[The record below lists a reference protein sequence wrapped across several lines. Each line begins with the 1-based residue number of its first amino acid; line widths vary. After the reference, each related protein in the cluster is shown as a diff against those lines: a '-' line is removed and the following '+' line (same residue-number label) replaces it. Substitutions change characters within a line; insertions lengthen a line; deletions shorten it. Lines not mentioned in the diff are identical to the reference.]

1 MENHW
6 ICYHTGKPFVPNLDK
21 FGFVYI
27 ITNTKTGKAY
37 VGYKQYFMGKKKRPY
52 KWETY
57 MSSSKYLTADIKKIG
72 KKHFTFEVIAEYKN
86 KRSLN
91 YYEMYHQ
98 VKYNVLNATLEG
110 SDEQAFYNHCIGGK
124 KFYRPIESYQDPEY
138 LKKLSDSL
146 KGHFV
151 SEETRKK
158 LSERM
163 FGKKHAEETKKK
175 MSEAQKGEKNHMF
188 GKKHTE
194 ETRKKMS
201 EANTGEKNPFYG
213 KKHTEETRKKMSEAQ
228 KGVPK
233 SEEHKKKLS
242 EANSGEKHG
251 LYKGKAEFYLDDKR
265 MEVGCLSAWCDKNGY
280 DIGAVSR
287 IARTTRDGFIEN
299 VNIKGGPKIKRR
311 SLSSKG
317 PLGIITK
324 VRWFN
329 G

>member
-1 MENHW
+1 MVSHW

-124 KFYRPIESYQDPEY
+124 KFYRPIESYKP
-138 LKKLSDSL
+138 
-146 KGHFV
+146 H
-151 SEETRKK
+151 T
-158 LSERM
+158 
-163 FGKKHAEETKKK
+163 EETKKK
-175 MSEAQKGEKNHMF
+175 MSESTSGEKHPMF

-194 ETRKKMS
+194 ETKKKIGEGHLGKILSKETKKKMSESKTGDKNPMFGNKHTKEAKKKMS
-201 EANTGEKNPFYG
+201 EAILAY
-213 KKHTEETRKKMSEAQ
+213 KKRK
-228 KGVPK
+228 
-233 SEEHKKKLS
+233 
-242 EANSGEKHG
+242 
-251 LYKGKAEFYLDDKR
+251 
-265 MEVGCLSAWCDKNGY
+265 EVNN
-280 DIGAVSR
+280 VSQ
-287 IARTTRDGFIEN
+287 ESN
-299 VNIKGGPKIKRR
+299 
-311 SLSSKG
+311 L
-317 PLGIITK
+317 
-324 VRWFN
+324 
-329 G
+329 

>member
-1 MENHW
+1 MVSHW

-124 KFYRPIESYQDPEY
+124 KFYRPIESYKP
-138 LKKLSDSL
+138 
-146 KGHFV
+146 H
-151 SEETRKK
+151 T
-158 LSERM
+158 
-163 FGKKHAEETKKK
+163 EETKKK
-175 MSEAQKGEKNHMF
+175 MSESTSGEKHPMF

-194 ETRKKMS
+194 ETKKKIS
-201 EANTGEKNPFYG
+201 ESTSAEKNPMFG
-213 KKHTEETRKKMSEAQ
+213 KKHTEETKKKIGEGHLGKILSKETKKKMSESKTGDKNPMFGNKHTEESKKKMSEAIQ
-228 KGVPK
+228 
-233 SEEHKKKLS
+233 
-242 EANSGEKHG
+242 A
-251 LYKGKAEFYLDDKR
+251 Y
-265 MEVGCLSAWCDKNGY
+265 
-280 DIGAVSR
+280 
-287 IARTTRDGFIEN
+287 
-299 VNIKGGPKIKRR
+299 IKRKEVKDV
-311 SLSSKG
+311 SQESN
-317 PLGIITK
+317 
-324 VRWFN
+324 V
-329 G
+329 